1 MYLFAFPC
9 FRARLLLSPKQSL
22 NLYLFPIF
30 VVNNPREGIYS
41 GQIKRDTK
49 LRIHVM
55 LLFKFE
61 FQIVVNV
68 TSTKT
73 VYCKLQFY
81 FYLNFK
87 LWLIIRNRIINH
99 REHWNWN
106 TIFSSVWDNSPL
118 SCYVFTKQFTKKWNL
133 HVKID
138 ITVDMI
144 SCLLIIVA

>member
-9 FRARLLLSPKQSL
+9 FSARLLLSPKQSL
-22 NLYLFPIF
+22 NLYLFPIS

-41 GQIKRDTK
+41 GQIKRDIK

-61 FQIVVNV
+61 FQIVVKV

-87 LWLIIRNRIINH
+87 LWLIIRNRKINH

-106 TIFSSVWDNSPL
+106 TIFSSVWDNSPWL
-118 SCYVFTKQFTKKWNL
+118 CYVFTKQFTKKWNL